1 MTTGFRSQEYEHA
14 WPERKALPDTC
25 RWLRLFVRGTGTNK
39 DEPMLNTAH
48 VVLGHDR
55 FASSAVDHI
64 NILITEEFTDYEI
77 CLAADVGESSAVG
90 PTA

>member
-1 MTTGFRSQEYEHA
+1 
-14 WPERKALPDTC
+14 
-25 RWLRLFVRGTGTNK
+25 
-39 DEPMLNTAH
+39 MLNTAH